1 MLYFYFVIVADAIS
15 SHITLSIINRIH
27 NKNKILFPKNII
39 IIMEITLGHTPDAD
53 DAFMFY
59 GIASGKVKSPNIR
72 VKHVIED
79 IETLNILA
87 LKHELDVTAVSA
99 HAYAYLKDY
108 VILRSGGSFGLEYGP
123 IVISKKKLSHSEL
136 RKCTIAIPGKM
147 TSANLLLNFA
157 LGKFKEKETSF
168 QTIPDEVLTD
178 KVDAGLVIH
187 EAQIAYDNSK
197 LYNVLDLGE
206 WWTSQTNGLPV
217 PLGINVASTKSMTL
231 EQIRQFD
238 KTFRNSILYSLKNLD
253 AAVDFAMRYSRGQ
266 SRDVMTRFIKM
277 YVNSMTI
284 DMGVKGKKSIKK
296 MFAIAKERGI
306 LAVDRL
312 HFA

>member
-1 MLYFYFVIVADAIS
+1 
-15 SHITLSIINRIH
+15 LSIINRIH
-27 NKNKILFPKNII
+27 NKNKILIPKNII

-72 VKHVIED
+72 IKHVIED
-79 IETLNILA
+79 IETLNRRA

-99 HAYAYLKDY
+99 HAYAYLKNY

-197 LYNVLDLGE
+197 LYNVLDLGK